1 MSIAALQWLVQAA
14 SNSYSAA
21 TQDRFHSASGEQ
33 GIVSRLA
40 RLQLTTHNDRVLVRI
55 ASSQES
61 SESHQ
66 EHPAA
71 AQSFAA
77 AAVAAAAL
85 QSAAPHVSQRMAA
98 SQAALQ
104 LLQPDKHL
112 QTGTPQQQNSQLRP
126 AASSEPSN
134 LDKIPSVAEAESIF
148 ASCSEAV
155 LEDDALVQLCHMA
168 VRGLSDVSAEVA
180 ASWRQVLDAMTASI
194 TRIASNASRSSL
206 SAFLLLQKVSLQ
218 DSTFSLHSCKAV
230 KRLCSP
236 TQQALAS
243 QTAFYLTLT
252 VVAAGCKIV
261 LSGLLDMPSTL
272 LSGRKCSLASTGH
285 FVEFGGVATTSPVP

>member
-14 SNSYSAA
+14 LKSYSAA

-40 RLQLTTHNDRVLVRI
+40 RLQLTTHNEKVSVRI
-55 ASSQES
+55 ASSEES
-61 SESHQ
+61 SESQ
-66 EHPAA
+66 QGHPAA

-77 AAVAAAAL
+77 TAVAAAAL
-85 QSAAPHVSQRMAA
+85 LSTAPHVSQRMAA

-126 AASSEPSN
+126 AACSEPSN
-134 LDKIPSVAEAESIF
+134 LDKIPSAAEAESIF
-148 ASCSEAV
+148 ASSSEAV

-180 ASWRQVLDAMTASI
+180 ASWRQVLDAMAASI

-206 SAFLLLQKVSLQ
+206 SAFLLLHKVSPQ
-218 DSTFSLHSCKAV
+218 DSTFLPALMQGCEETMLTNTASSGKPDCISVDIDSCSCRVQDCAV
-230 KRLCSP
+230 RSP
-236 TQQALAS
+236 
-243 QTAFYLTLT
+243 
-252 VVAAGCKIV
+252 
-261 LSGLLDMPSTL
+261 
-272 LSGRKCSLASTGH
+272 
-285 FVEFGGVATTSPVP
+285 